1 MIASEHRLPPKI
13 AIVHGSLDKTV
24 PLEGSRAYYESLRR
38 IVPQPD
44 NISFQVYDGWSHTD
58 AILEALLDGDHR
70 FHADLCQWMESWT
83 GVEIGFDPALHPE
96 ACGRL
101 APHWAVGL
109 ARWLNPF

>member
-1 MIASEHRLPPKI
+1 M
-13 AIVHGSLDKTV
+13 AIVHGSCDKTV

-38 IVPQPD
+38 IMTDTSENNV
-44 NISFQVYDGWSHTD
+44 SFQVYDGWSHTD

-70 FHADLCQWMESWT
+70 FHADLCEWMESWT
-83 GVEIGFDPALHPE
+83 GCEIGFDPALHPE

-101 APHWAVGL
+101 APHWAVCL